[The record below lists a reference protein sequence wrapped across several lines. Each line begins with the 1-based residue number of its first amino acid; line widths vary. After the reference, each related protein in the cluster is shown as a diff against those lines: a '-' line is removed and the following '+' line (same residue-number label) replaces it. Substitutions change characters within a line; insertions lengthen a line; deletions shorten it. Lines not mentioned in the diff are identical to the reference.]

1 MSVADEFAGCR
12 AHPTPHAVEGAI
24 TIVRNAADQLAMID
38 FTKPLPTNFITTFN
52 RAVVYLLWHQAFAM
66 AARAIRS
73 PYIPSQRVSR
83 YSGLAVIRDKDS
95 GSGYKARL
103 VWLPRIVRDH
113 MAQTEAL
120 VQAFRDQR
128 PADERVEDAVFFLGD
143 RMEEQVV
150 TPTLIEEI
158 TAPFFPFP
166 CNTPR
171 RVMRSTLVRNSF
183 SREMVDAF
191 MGHWRER
198 QEPWGKWSTFSYE
211 NYLSRLEVTITGIL
225 GELGF
230 RLPERA
236 RGNVNRRAR

>member
-1 MSVADEFAGCR
+1 
-12 AHPTPHAVEGAI
+12 
-24 TIVRNAADQLAMID
+24 
-38 FTKPLPTNFITTFN
+38 
-52 RAVVYLLWHQAFAM
+52 
-66 AARAIRS
+66 
-73 PYIPSQRVSR
+73 
-83 YSGLAVIRDKDS
+83 
-95 GSGYKARL
+95 
-103 VWLPRIVRDH
+103 

-128 PADERVEDAVFFLGD
+128 SADERVEDAVFFLGD
-143 RMEEQVV
+143 RMEEQAV

-183 SREMVDAF
+183 PREMVVAF

-211 NYLSRLEVTITGIL
+211 NLSRLEVTIL
-225 GELGF
+225 G
-230 RLPERA
+230 
-236 RGNVNRRAR
+236 VNPT